1 MKFVNVNKVLNNF
14 GKKVVKE
21 SRSNLTRKKMGK
33 GDLYNTLTYKIDQKG
48 ADTLFDFLMEPY
60 GKFQDAGVFG
70 AKPKMVKN
78 GKQKGK
84 STDTI
89 FEKYSYKNKKPP
101 LAPMMSW
108 AKSKNIR
115 FRDAQGKFVKGNYRT
130 IGFWLQKRIFA
141 QGISP
146 TLFFTKPFRR
156 AYNALPD
163 QLAEAYRLDIELNL
177 KTNK

>member
-70 AKPKMVKN
+70 AKPK
-78 GKQKGK
+78 
-84 STDTI
+84 
-89 FEKYSYKNKKPP
+89 
-101 LAPMMSW
+101 W
-108 AKSKNIR
+108 
-115 FRDAQGKFVKGNYRT
+115 
-130 IGFWLQKRIFA
+130 
-141 QGISP
+141 
-146 TLFFTKPFRR
+146 
-156 AYNALPD
+156 
-163 QLAEAYRLDIELNL
+163 
-177 KTNK
+177 

>member
-1 MKFVNVNKVLNNF
+1 MQFKNVNNVLNAF
-14 GKKVVKE
+14 GKKVIKE
-21 SRSNLTRKKMGK
+21 SRSNLTRKKMGG
-33 GDLYNTLTYKIDQKG
+33 GDLYNTLSYDVKQDG

-70 AKPKMVKN
+70 ASPRLVKN

-89 FEKYSYKNKKPP
+89 FERYSYKNKMPP

-115 FRDAQGKFVKGNYRT
+115 FRDAQGKFTKGNYKT

-141 QGISP
+141 QGLSP

-163 QLAEAYRLDIELNL
+163 QLAVAYRDDLAAALNT
-177 KTNK
+177 KK